1 MPRNIHA
8 QFGRRTVLRALPAT
22 IMSAF
27 VPAWVLDGSLK
38 LPKLVTGSRTTDPNF
53 RAKRINPNVAVGGVE
68 AVNAQRLIV
77 RNAEGLHVVIMNGRT
92 AIDKVLG
99 DPAHLRLIDHDL
111 GRVHVGDTVWVRG
124 VRDTGGELSAQYIIV
139 NWILG
144 WAGIA
149 VDYGHANGRTWMRRA
164 QSGRRLDGPQS
175 RKLRERGQQH
185 PGRSILP
192 LPYAQWLVAQVR
204 PGHGGGH
211 GTRPVSGISGDARR
225 RQIAGYHR
233 CRAGLANAAAWI
245 FGVDPAHEP

>member
-149 VDYGHANGRTWMRRA
+149 VDYGHANGRTWMSVRN
-164 QSGRRLDGPQS
+164 QVGGWMGRSPESYESEVNSILVDPSCHFHMLNGSSLKYVPATV
-175 RKLRERGQQH
+175 EDTVRGQYLAYQAMRADDKSLVITDVVLGWRMPP
-185 PGRSILP
+185 PGYS
-192 LPYAQWLVAQVR
+192 
-204 PGHGGGH
+204 
-211 GTRPVSGISGDARR
+211 
-225 RQIAGYHR
+225 
-233 CRAGLANAAAWI
+233 
-245 FGVDPAHEP
+245 E